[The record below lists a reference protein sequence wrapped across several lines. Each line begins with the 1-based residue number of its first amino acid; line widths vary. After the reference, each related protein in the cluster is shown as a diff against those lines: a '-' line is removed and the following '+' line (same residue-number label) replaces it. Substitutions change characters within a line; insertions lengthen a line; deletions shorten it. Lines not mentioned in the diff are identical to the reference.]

1 MTAHL
6 TFDEL
11 ATLMKACAGLTVD
24 PAEMASQPD
33 ATFAGYGLD
42 SLGLLGIVGELENRY
57 GRPMPVDAEKSKTP
71 REFIDLIN
79 STLTT
84 GA

>member
-6 TFDEL
+6 TYDEL
-11 ATLMKACAGLTVD
+11 ASLMKTAAGLTVD
-24 PAEMASQPD
+24 PREMEDRPD
-33 ATFAGYGLD
+33 STFAGYGLD

-57 GRPMPVDAEKSKTP
+57 GIPLPADAEKCKTP
-71 REFIDLIN
+71 GDFIDLVN
-79 STLTT
+79 SALTT